1 MRAMDRLAE
10 QVVAWH
16 NRNPLAKR
24 ISIYDVHT
32 IGVVALP
39 FVGGSAAAHPEAS
52 AAAPAAPREPVMDP
66 LPQADAAPA
75 DTADIT
81 DTAEAAAAPEAGHAP
96 PEEPAAAAGPDA
108 GPTMPAQ
115 LASPAAAAKPLPAW
129 LRWLPGPL
137 RAWLPDPARP
147 YALFSE
153 RFINRLSAG
162 RVARFA
168 AAHGHASPPGAA
180 DWPQRAIPID
190 ERLMAKA
197 AKRGL
202 GSWPYEIYLISAG
215 VDAGASRTRVLMAH
229 GADRQLRVLGRR
241 CLNPLALAV
250 VGALLLLFVG
260 APALWLAGRHKAAEE
275 PAAAAASA
283 PVLAASAAASAPP
296 AAAMASAPASAP
308 ASDAA
313 SAAPAAEAASTPASE
328 AAAAS
333 AASAP
338 APEASE
344 ATPDIRPQLVPRR
357 EGRNERPPLGSTAA
371 SAPGAPAKPAATAA
385 SAASEKTQQ
394 SSKETPKSAP
404 ARSPER
410 ALNKEEP
417 ADKPSV
423 RGSSTTAPG
432 AKQVALVSPAVA
444 SKAEAE
450 AALERMRGMLEQT
463 VRDPQ
468 SLQGQVF
475 RTHEGWRAAI
485 WPFATREEAQ
495 LINATLVARGLRTR
509 AVDF

>member
-1 MRAMDRLAE
+1 MHVMDRLAE

-39 FVGGSAAAHPEAS
+39 FVGGSAAAHPDAN
-52 AAAPAAPREPVMDP
+52 AAAPDLPREPVMDP
-66 LPQADAAPA
+66 LPEADATPA
-75 DTADIT
+75 D
-81 DTAEAAAAPEAGHAP
+81 EAIPPEQDPAAPDGPAAG
-96 PEEPAAAAGPDA
+96 PAAAPDA

-115 LASPAAAAKPLPAW
+115 LASPAAAAKPLPDW

-162 RVARFA
+162 RVAQFA

-215 VDAGASRTRVLMAH
+215 VDAGASRTRVLMAY

-296 AAAMASAPASAP
+296 ATAMASAPASAP

-357 EGRNERPPLGSTAA
+357 EGRNERPPLATSTPSPVPAPPPKPAAA
-371 SAPGAPAKPAATAA
+371 SAPGEKAAAP
-385 SAASEKTQQ
+385 
-394 SSKETPKSAP
+394 KEDPKRAP

-423 RGSSTTAPG
+423 RGSSSAAPG
-432 AKQVALVSPAVA
+432 AKQVALVSPAVP

>member
-75 DTADIT
+75 D
-81 DTAEAAAAPEAGHAP
+81 EASPQDDGPAPQEQA
-96 PEEPAAAAGPDA
+96 AAAAGPDA

-115 LASPAAAAKPLPAW
+115 LASPAAAAKPVPAW

-283 PVLAASAAASAPP
+283 PVLAASAAASTP
-296 AAAMASAPASAP
+296 ALAAMASAPASAP

-313 SAAPAAEAASTPASE
+313 SSAPAPEAASTPASE

-357 EGRNERPPLGSTAA
+357 EGRNERPPLATSTPSPAPAPPPKPAAA
-371 SAPGAPAKPAATAA
+371 SAPGAPGEKATAPKEDPKRA
-385 SAASEKTQQ
+385 S
-394 SSKETPKSAP
+394 

-410 ALNKEEP
+410 AVNKEEP

-423 RGSSTTAPG
+423 RGGSNTAAPG
-432 AKQVALVSPAVA
+432 AKQVALVSPAVP

>member
-75 DTADIT
+75 D
-81 DTAEAAAAPEAGHAP
+81 EASPQDDGPAPQ
-96 PEEPAAAAGPDA
+96 EPAAAAAAPDA

-115 LASPAAAAKPLPAW
+115 LASPAAATKPLPAW

-153 RFINRLSAG
+153 RFINRLSAS

-215 VDAGASRTRVLMAH
+215 VDAGASRTRVLMAS

-385 SAASEKTQQ
+385 SAASEKPQQ
-394 SSKETPKSAP
+394 SSKETPKPAP

-423 RGSSTTAPG
+423 RGGGSTAPG

-475 RTHEGWRAAI
+475 STHEGWRAAI

>member
-1 MRAMDRLAE
+1 MPAMDRLAE

-39 FVGGSAAAHPEAS
+39 FVGGSAAAHPEAG

-75 DTADIT
+75 DEASPQDDGPAPQEQAAT
-81 DTAEAAAAPEAGHAP
+81 AAA
-96 PEEPAAAAGPDA
+96 PDA

-202 GSWPYEIYLISAG
+202 GSWPYEIYLMSAG
-215 VDAGASRTRVLMAH
+215 VDAGASRTRVLMAY

-250 VGALLLLFVG
+250 VGAVLLLFVG

-275 PAAAAASA
+275 PAAAAVSA
-283 PVLAASAAASAPP
+283 PVVAASAAASAPP
-296 AAAMASAPASAP
+296 AAAMASAPVSAP
-308 ASDAA
+308 ASAAA
-313 SAAPAAEAASTPASE
+313 SAAPAAEAASAPASE
-328 AAAAS
+328 

-357 EGRNERPPLGSTAA
+357 EGRNERPPLATSTP
-371 SAPGAPAKPAATAA
+371 SPAPATPAKPAAAGEKAA
-385 SAASEKTQQ
+385 AP
-394 SSKETPKSAP
+394 KEDPKPAP

-423 RGSSTTAPG
+423 RGGGSTAPG
-432 AKQVALVSPAVA
+432 AKQVALVSPAVP

>member
-75 DTADIT
+75 DEANPQD
-81 DTAEAAAAPEAGHAP
+81 DGPAPQEPVAAAAA
-96 PEEPAAAAGPDA
+96 PDA

-115 LASPAAAAKPLPAW
+115 LASPAAATKPLPAW

-137 RAWLPDPARP
+137 RAWLPDPTRP

-215 VDAGASRTRVLMAH
+215 VDAGASRTRVLMAS

-313 SAAPAAEAASTPASE
+313 SAAPAAEAASPPASE
-328 AAAAS
+328 VAAAS

-385 SAASEKTQQ
+385 SAASEKPPQ

-423 RGSSTTAPG
+423 RGSSSTTAPG

>member
-1 MRAMDRLAE
+1 MPAMDRLAE

-39 FVGGSAAAHPEAS
+39 FVGGSAGAHPNAS
-52 AAAPAAPREPVMDP
+52 AAAPDAPREPVMDP
-66 LPQADAAPA
+66 LPEVDADAAPPEA
-75 DTADIT
+75 TEAT
-81 DTAEAAAAPEAGHAP
+81 EAAPAAPEGPVAAAA
-96 PEEPAAAAGPDA
+96 PDA

-115 LASPAAAAKPLPAW
+115 LASAAGTASPLPAW

-162 RVARFA
+162 RVAQFA

-202 GSWPYEIYLISAG
+202 GSWPYEIYLMSAG
-215 VDAGASRTRVLMAH
+215 VDAGASRTRVLMAY

-283 PVLAASAAASAPP
+283 PVLAASAAAASAPP
-296 AAAMASAPASAP
+296 AAAMASTPASAP

-338 APEASE
+338 AAEASE

-385 SAASEKTQQ
+385 SAASEKPQQ
-394 SSKETPKSAP
+394 SKEPPKPAP

-423 RGSSTTAPG
+423 RGSSSTTAPG